1 MSARGDWTL
10 TVRDGPRV
18 QHSEHESLAAAV
30 DALTAALKALEP
42 GAEREE
48 LRFFSRRI
56 EPSQQV
62 VARLELSG
70 PRGRHGGVDLRG
82 DGSEEAFSG
91 RWRRRVIERRRG
103 ESAAHALSRE
113 LAT

>member
-1 MSARGDWTL
+1 MSAHGDWTL
-10 TVRDGPRV
+10 TVRDGPRFERS
-18 QHSEHESLAAAV
+18 QHDTLAGAV
-30 DALTAALKALEP
+30 DALAAALKALEP
-42 GAEREE
+42 GADRDE

-70 PRGRHGGVDLRG
+70 PRGRQGGVDLRG

-113 LAT
+113 LDG